1 MIYIIKPF
9 RMVAVHIL
17 LTFCSRLD
25 VVLIQFLLQLV
36 WRTGVCVKFLL
47 DMCRVV
53 YTSTCEYRTS
63 ML

>member
-9 RMVAVHIL
+9 RMFVIYIL
-17 LTFCSRLD
+17 LTVCSRLG

-36 WRTGVCVKFLL
+36 WPTGICVKFLL
-47 DMCRVV
+47 HMCRMV
-53 YTSTCEYRTS
+53 YMSTSEYHTS

>member
-9 RMVAVHIL
+9 RMVAIYIL
-17 LTFCSRLD
+17 LTFCSCLG

-36 WRTGVCVKFLL
+36 WPNGVCVKFLL
-47 DMCRVV
+47 HMCGVV
-53 YTSTCEYRTS
+53 YVSASEYHTS